1 MKTNFIVILMVSL
14 LAGSISII
22 SLTSGQEGTNVDG
35 IQHISL
41 VINSEVRYHYA
52 VTEFTASLRNPSTM
66 DQEDIFTLEVPND
79 AMLSN
84 LTLEIEGEQY
94 YASVASTEEAKERY
108 DEAKENNDT
117 ASQVTSS
124 VPGEFQFYINI
135 APQQDLNITIR
146 YEQVIS
152 KVLGLYNFD
161 LAMDSIEGYSS
172 FDEVETRVSI
182 TGMGDIK
189 PLDVSRSTIDLE
201 QVWDGN
207 RTVILDHSTS
217 SPKENDRV
225 AVSFGEV
232 LPPAEGRLQ
241 TYIDGEKGYFMHVF
255 SPQLQDVGSYLPKDI
270 IFILDRSGS
279 MEGQKISQMKEAFNE
294 VVDQLHEEDRFDL
307 ITFSSEVDTWK
318 GEIVDA
324 TNGNK
329 ESAKSFISLISSGG
343 STNIIDALTSGLGQM
358 ELDQNRVPVIVFLTD
373 GQPTSGSIQNPKD
386 IRERIIDENKGEV
399 TIYSLGFGDD
409 LDLEFIK
416 ALSLENN
423 GFAIAIPEG
432 GDASSLMTGFYDTI
446 STPLVKD
453 LRFDYSG
460 MAFDIIPTRLPSLY
474 QGSEAVIVGRFD
486 PYSTSITSNV
496 SGFTSTGMRYWEKSF
511 DVVDNED
518 NEFIERLWAH
528 RTILRILDDITIE
541 GETDALIE
549 RVTSLALNYSFVTP
563 YTSFILVIESNEDG
577 SEVTDDDSIGNDQT
591 TDGNYSNGGKGS
603 FPGIND
609 RTPGDD
615 DAEYIE
621 NNLCGLRWWNWR
633 AHPINPS
640 ISDEKEDIS
649 MIFLIISVGITL
661 LIILIVGV
669 VIYTRLRD
677 DELLKQ
683 ENRKK
688 IYEHIM
694 NSPGDHFRAIQRA
707 VELEVG
713 TLSHHMNILEK
724 EQLIVSEQDGNNR
737 CFWVAGVKR
746 DTGKIRLS
754 RIQENILKEIHD
766 EPGITQVQIARRVG
780 VSRKVVFYHVKFLA
794 NAEMVLEEK
803 VKRRAHYYPT
813 D

>member
-22 SLTSGQEGTNVDG
+22 SLSSGQDSNTIDG
-35 IQHISL
+35 LQHISL
-41 VINSEVRYHYA
+41 VINSEVRNHYA
-52 VTEFTASLRNPSTM
+52 VTEFTAILSNPSDK
-66 DQEDIFTLEVPND
+66 DQEDIFTLEVPDD

-84 LTLEIEGEQY
+84 LTLEIEGKQY

-108 DEAKENNDT
+108 DNAKENNDT

-152 KVLGLYNFD
+152 KVLGMYNFD
-161 LAMDSIEGYSS
+161 LALDSIEGYSS
-172 FDEVETRVSI
+172 YEEVETRVSI
-182 TGMGDIK
+182 TGMGDLK
-189 PLDVSRSTIDLE
+189 PFDISGSTIDLE
-201 QVWDGN
+201 QAWDGN

-217 SPKENDRV
+217 NPKENDRV
-225 AVSFGEV
+225 AISFGEIS
-232 LPPAEGRLQ
+232 PPAEGRLQ
-241 TYIDGEKGYFMHVF
+241 TYIDGDRGYFMHVF
-255 SPQLQDVGSYLPKDI
+255 SPQLKDVGSYLPKDI

-324 TNGNK
+324 TDGNK
-329 ESAKSFISLISSGG
+329 ESAKSFISLISAGG
-343 STNIIDALTSGLGQM
+343 STNIIDALTGGLNQM

-373 GQPTSGSIQNPKD
+373 GQPTSGSIQNPMD
-386 IRERIIDENKGEV
+386 IRERILDENKGEV

-409 LDLEFIK
+409 LDFEFIK

-486 PYSTSITSNV
+486 PDSGSITSNV
-496 SGFTSTGMRYWEKSF
+496 SGFTSTGMRYWERSF
-511 DVVDNED
+511 DVVENEN

-528 RTILRILDDITIE
+528 RTILRILDDITVE
-541 GETDALIE
+541 GETDALVE

-563 YTSFILVIESNEDG
+563 YTSFILVIESNDDG
-577 SEVTDDDSIGNDQT
+577 SELSDDDSIGDDQT
-591 TDGNYSNGGKGS
+591 TDGDETNDGKGS
-603 FPGIND
+603 FPGIYD
-609 RTPGDD
+609 RTSGDD
-615 DAEYIE
+615 DDGASESNSPLDGGGSWDDLDPLKSQDIDDMD
-621 NNLCGLRWWNWR
+621 NFLFILI
-633 AHPINPS
+633 PIG
-640 ISDEKEDIS
+640 
-649 MIFLIISVGITL
+649 VVL
-661 LIILIVGV
+661 LIILIIGA

-688 IYEHIM
+688 IYEYIM
-694 NSPGDHFRAIQRA
+694 NNPGDHFRAIQRA
-707 VELEVG
+707 VDLEVG
-713 TLSHHMNILEK
+713 TISHHMNILEK

-766 EPGITQVQIARRVG
+766 EPGITQVQIAKRVG
-780 VSRKVVFYHVKFLA
+780 VSRKVVFYHVKFLT

-803 VKRRAHYYPT
+803 IKRRAHYYPT